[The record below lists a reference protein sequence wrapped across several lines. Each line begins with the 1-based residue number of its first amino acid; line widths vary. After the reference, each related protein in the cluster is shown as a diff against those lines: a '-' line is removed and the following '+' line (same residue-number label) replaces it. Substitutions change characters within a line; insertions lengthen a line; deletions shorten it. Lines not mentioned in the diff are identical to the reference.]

1 MNMTFMNMRLFYKL
15 LIKVLLLALLFVSN
29 AQASASCRVANGN
42 LNFGKYDN
50 FGTGTAKTVGEITVI
65 CSNMT
70 GDVNYSLALTN
81 TNLSLNN
88 GKGGLLS
95 YKLFTTGNYTSLWT
109 ETNLITGTVRNVGG
123 NGVDV
128 KPIYGEVILLNKQRM
143 TAGDYTNQSNP
154 PLVKLLY

>member
-1 MNMTFMNMRLFYKL
+1 MKFKYLLVWTFVIFINSMS
-15 LIKVLLLALLFVSN
+15 IGLAS
-29 AQASASCRVANGN
+29 SSCRIAEGR
-42 LNFGKYDN
+42 LNFGKFDN
-50 FGTGTAKTVGEITVI
+50 FSSDTSTKTVGEIRVI

>member
-1 MNMTFMNMRLFYKL
+1 MKFKYLLVWTFVIFINSMTMG
-15 LIKVLLLALLFVSN
+15 LAS
-29 AQASASCRVANGN
+29 SSCRIAEGR
-42 LNFGKYDN
+42 LNFGKFDN
-50 FGTGTAKTVGEITVI
+50 FSSDTSTKTVGEIMVI

>member
-1 MNMTFMNMRLFYKL
+1 MKFKYLLVWTFVI
-15 LIKVLLLALLFVSN
+15 LINSMSIGLAS
-29 AQASASCRVANGN
+29 SSCRIAEGR
-42 LNFGKYDN
+42 LNFGKFDN
-50 FGTGTAKTVGEITVI
+50 FSSDTSTKTVGEIRVI

-95 YKLFTTGNYTSLWT
+95 YKLFTTGNYTSLWN

>member
-1 MNMTFMNMRLFYKL
+1 MKFKYLLVWTFVIFINSMTMG
-15 LIKVLLLALLFVSN
+15 LAS
-29 AQASASCRVANGN
+29 SSCRIAEGR
-42 LNFGKYDN
+42 LNFGKFDN
-50 FGTGTAKTVGEITVI
+50 FSSDTSTKTVGEIRVI

>member
-1 MNMTFMNMRLFYKL
+1 MS
-15 LIKVLLLALLFVSN
+15 IGLAS
-29 AQASASCRVANGN
+29 SSCRIAEGR
-42 LNFGKYDN
+42 LNFGKFDN
-50 FGTGTAKTVGEITVI
+50 FSSDTSTKTVGEIRVI

>member
-1 MNMTFMNMRLFYKL
+1 MKFKYLLVWTFVIFINSMTMG
-15 LIKVLLLALLFVSN
+15 LAS
-29 AQASASCRVANGN
+29 SSCRIAEGR
-42 LNFGKYDN
+42 LNFGKFDN
-50 FGTGTAKTVGEITVI
+50 FSSDTSTKTVGEIRVI

-143 TAGDYTNQSNP
+143 TAGDYTTQSNP

>member
-1 MNMTFMNMRLFYKL
+1 MIFKNFMKFKYLLVWTFVIFK
-15 LIKVLLLALLFVSN
+15 F
-29 AQASASCRVANGN
+29 
-42 LNFGKYDN
+42 DN
-50 FGTGTAKTVGEITVI
+50 FSSDTSTKTVGEIRVI

>member
-1 MNMTFMNMRLFYKL
+1 MKFKYLLVWTFVIFINSMS
-15 LIKVLLLALLFVSN
+15 IGLAS
-29 AQASASCRVANGN
+29 SSCRIAEGR
-42 LNFGKYDN
+42 LNFGKFDN
-50 FGTGTAKTVGEITVI
+50 FSSDTSTKTVGEIRVI

-123 NGVDV
+123 NGVDI

>member
-1 MNMTFMNMRLFYKL
+1 MKFKYLLVWTFVIFINSMS
-15 LIKVLLLALLFVSN
+15 IGLAS
-29 AQASASCRVANGN
+29 SSCRIAEGR
-42 LNFGKYDN
+42 LNFGKFDN
-50 FGTGTAKTVGEITVI
+50 FSSDTSTKTVGEIRVI

-81 TNLSLNN
+81 TNLTLNN

-95 YKLFTTGNYTSLWT
+95 YKLFTTGNYTSLWN

>member
-1 MNMTFMNMRLFYKL
+1 MKFKYLLVWTFVIFINSMS
-15 LIKVLLLALLFVSN
+15 IGLAS
-29 AQASASCRVANGN
+29 SSCRIAEGR
-42 LNFGKYDN
+42 LNFGKFDN
-50 FGTGTAKTVGEITVI
+50 FSSDTSTKTVGEIRVI

-95 YKLFTTGNYTSLWT
+95 YKLFTTGNYTSLWN